1 MTGMVAQLER
11 ARRARTRWSMATSVA
26 LHAGILIGLFMMKAP
41 RTERA
46 PITEVTWLEPGDL
59 GGGSAAPAAREALRA
74 RPGVAVRARA
84 EEHFQRAVT
93 PAEVAPSP
101 QSDVAFSDRLASR
114 LATLARTTESS
125 PATSGTGRVAV
136 SAGMWG
142 GTAPSRAGGDG
153 GGRVALTRGGG
164 LGSGPAVAL
173 TRGSG
178 LGSGSSNLV
187 RAAAA
192 PERVTSA
199 PADAGDAN
207 ARRTLAGAQL
217 IGPVADRAIV
227 RYIKPEYPEW
237 AKRDAVEGAVT
248 LYFVVRSDGTVKE
261 NVLVQK
267 TAGFAD
273 FDESARAALR
283 TWRFEPLS
291 GGRTGEQWGTITFH
305 FRLAGGG

>member
-1 MTGMVAQLER
+1 MIGVVAQLER
-11 ARRARTRWSMATSVA
+11 TRRARTNWSMATSVA
-26 LHAGILIGLFMMKAP
+26 LHAGILLGLFLMKP
-41 RTERA
+41 PHTDRT
-46 PITEVTWLEPGDL
+46 PITEITMIEPGDL
-59 GGGSAAPAAREALRA
+59 GGGSSAPAARAASRA
-74 RPGVAVRARA
+74 NPGVAVRARI
-84 EEHFQRAVT
+84 EEHFRRSEPTADVQPT
-93 PAEVAPSP
+93 P
-101 QSDVAFSDRLASR
+101 QNDVAFSDRLAAR
-114 LATLARTTESS
+114 LATLARSSES
-125 PATSGTGRVAV
+125 PATSGTGRAV
-136 SAGMWG
+136 SASMWG
-142 GTAPSRAGGDG
+142 GNAPTRAGGDG
-153 GGRVALTRGGG
+153 GGRLALTRGGG
-164 LGSGPAVAL
+164 VGNGPALAL

-178 LGSGSSNLV
+178 LGDGSGSSLA
-187 RAAAA
+187 RAATA
-192 PERVTSA
+192 PERSTSA
-199 PADAGDAN
+199 PAEAGDAN

-227 RYIKPEYPEW
+227 RYTKPEYPEW

-283 TWRFEPLS
+283 TWRFEPLT